1 MKRSIINAAIAV
13 IIAALAASA
22 LASCA
27 VDDVRSDN
35 TSDTTDTAAVTTA
48 DTADTTD
55 AESTDDSSASDTTVT
70 TAPDTAV
77 SETTAPVT
85 EPVTTTPETT
95 APTSTVTIKEVM
107 AHIGV
112 RTARGISLA
121 YYTENNY
128 TEGSDYT
135 IYVYTDLNGTVVRRV
150 YEYLLNDENY
160 EDFKADHLLD
170 SKKNNWVYEDD
181 YRLVLVDNQSGF
193 MFNPQT
199 EFDLAVNDPA
209 NHVYY

>member
-1 MKRSIINAAIAV
+1 MKKSIINAAIAV

-85 EPVTTTPETT
+85 TTPETT
-95 APTSTVTIKEVM
+95 APTSTVTIEEVM

>member
-1 MKRSIINAAIAV
+1 MNRSIINAAIAV

-55 AESTDDSSASDTTVT
+55 AESTDDSSASDT
-70 TAPDTAV
+70 
-77 SETTAPVT
+77 
-85 EPVTTTPETT
+85 PVTTTPETT